1 MVSEGDRDHCRI
13 GWVTIVLA
21 VIYELV
27 FIASTLGFGTLR
39 LASMLPG
46 GNCYSST
53 FACSRLGSG
62 GLGFRGFGWLSRAL
76 D

>member
-1 MVSEGDRDHCRI
+1 MVLEGDRDYCRI
-13 GWVTIVLA
+13 GWVTIILA
-21 VIYELV
+21 VIYKLV

-39 LASMLPG
+39 LASMLLG

-53 FACSRLGSG
+53 FACSRLGSR
-62 GLGFRGFGWLSRAL
+62 GLGFRGFSWLSRAL